1 MVVTE
6 DAAAFNE
13 FLKTLIHSQLENFPF
28 SFPVRCV
35 FTSGAKTA
43 ATSEGAE
50 LTAVNYT
57 VCVEEDIEE
66 EALVSGASLGCLNI

>member
-1 MVVTE
+1 MQLPSMNSSKH
-6 DAAAFNE
+6 F
-13 FLKTLIHSQLENFPF
+13 HSKLANFPF
-28 SFPVRCV
+28 PLPVRCF

-50 LTAVNYT
+50 LTALNYT
-57 VCVEEDIEE
+57 VCVEQDLEE